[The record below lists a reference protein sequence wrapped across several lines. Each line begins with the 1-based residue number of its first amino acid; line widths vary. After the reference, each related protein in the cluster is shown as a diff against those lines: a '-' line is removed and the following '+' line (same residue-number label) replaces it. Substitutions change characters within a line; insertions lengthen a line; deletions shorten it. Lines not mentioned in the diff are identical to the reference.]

1 MSHNLGLESL
11 QPLIGI
17 RRHAK
22 RSGWSRSTNLLE
34 ALVHLAE
41 LGRAVLDRL
50 DRARREDALGRLYV
64 GYGFELMIQKI
75 MICI

>member
-17 RRHAK
+17 RRHTK
-22 RSGWSRSTNLLE
+22 RSSWSRSRSTNLLE

-50 DRARREDALGRLYV
+50 DRARREDALGRLD
-64 GYGFELMIQKI
+64 LS
-75 MICI
+75 